1 MGATHSYKRFH
12 RLSIYKSHWAVWP
25 INYLLAK
32 DLLALYSTCLK
43 GESFGGFG
51 VINLYLTTLV
61 AEDGLTEKTGGF
73 IDFYLLFNF
82 SSFQQV
88 TTGQERKQ
96 FLLAAIQAAVLRLA
110 QQEGWETARFE
121 QAYQACSSNEL
132 QVNWQ

>member
-1 MGATHSYKRFH
+1 MGATHRYKRFH

-25 INYLLAK
+25 IKYLFAK
-32 DLLALYSTCLK
+32 DLLALYSTYLK
-43 GESFGGFG
+43 GEAFSGFG

-61 AEDGLTEKTGGF
+61 AEDGRTEKTGGF
-73 IDFYLLFNF
+73 IAFYLLFDF

-110 QQEGWETARFE
+110 QQEGWQTARFE
-121 QAYQACSSNEL
+121 YAYQACSSSEI
-132 QVNWQ
+132 QVNWE